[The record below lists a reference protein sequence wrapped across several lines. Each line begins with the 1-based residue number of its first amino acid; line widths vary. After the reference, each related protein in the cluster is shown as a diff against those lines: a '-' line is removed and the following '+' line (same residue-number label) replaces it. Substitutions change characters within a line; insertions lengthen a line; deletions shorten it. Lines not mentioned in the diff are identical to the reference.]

1 MDGCVLTKS
10 ISKSYTTE
18 NAYLSHVNSKRHKEA
33 ETKYNVGLKK
43 EMDAAPTEGTLM
55 VPVSEVKPL
64 LGQEPP
70 ARMTQN
76 AGSQDIEMT
85 IEQRVAQART
95 RLSTS
100 DCLFCP
106 THSGSIASNLT
117 HMSVAHGFFIPDA
130 EYLVD
135 VSGLIAYLGEKIA
148 VGNACI
154 YCYGKKRRNA
164 NAMGKI
170 NKDEVTEEGDIGR
183 EFRGLEATR
192 RHMVDKAHCKIAFE
206 SEEER
211 LEISDY
217 YDFTSSYPANSRRNL
232 KKAKNADDWEEIEDG
247 GNEEAD
253 EMVEDNESDSEESDS
268 DAGPGIRIG
277 DTPYELVLPSGARIG
292 HRSLRHYYKQNYRT
306 SLNPEPPS
314 EEDPKSGAALVRHLL
329 SQKNSALVP
338 VKGGFGAFGEGGTV
352 VKARNAGEARNAG
365 RHVREFRD
373 MKKRED
379 FKTKVAFIANSQKHF
394 RDPLL
399 Q

>member
-1 MDGCVLTKS
+1 
-10 ISKSYTTE
+10 
-18 NAYLSHVNSKRHKEA
+18 
-33 ETKYNVGLKK
+33 
-43 EMDAAPTEGTLM
+43 MDAAPTEATLS
-55 VPVSEVKPL
+55 VPVSEVKPSPL
-64 LGQEPP
+64 PEAEAPKQAPKDSEGE
-70 ARMTQN
+70 
-76 AGSQDIEMT
+76 DVEMT
-85 IEQRVAQART
+85 IEQKIAQART

-106 THSGSIASNLT
+106 THSDSIASNLT
-117 HMSVAHGFFIPDA
+117 HMSVTHGFFIPDA

-148 VGNACI
+148 VGNVCI

-164 NAMGKI
+164 NAIGKL
-170 NKDEVTEEGDIGR
+170 NKDEAADEGDIGR

-217 YDFTSSYPANSRRNL
+217 YDFTSSYPATSRRKS
-232 KKAKNADDWEEIEDG
+232 KKAKASEDWEEVDDG
-247 GNEEAD
+247 EQPDETVD
-253 EMVEDNESDSEESDS
+253 EMVSENESEEDESEEDDE
-268 DAGPGIRIG
+268 DAEPGIRIG

-306 SLNPEPPS
+306 SLKPEPPS

-338 VKGGFGAFGEGGTV
+338 VRGGFGAFGEGGTV
-352 VKARNAGEARNAG
+352 IKARNAGEARNAG

>member
-1 MDGCVLTKS
+1 
-10 ISKSYTTE
+10 
-18 NAYLSHVNSKRHKEA
+18 
-33 ETKYNVGLKK
+33 
-43 EMDAAPTEGTLM
+43 MDAAPTEASL
-55 VPVSEVKPL
+55 PVSKVKPSSL
-64 LGQEPP
+64 REQEPS
-70 ARMTQN
+70 TQLTKDTE
-76 AGSQDIEMT
+76 GETVEMT
-85 IEQRVAQART
+85 IEQKIAQART

-100 DCLFCP
+100 DCLFCT
-106 THSGSIASNLT
+106 THSDSIASNLT
-117 HMSVAHGFFIPDA
+117 HMSVTHGFFIPDA

-148 VGNACI
+148 VGNVCI

-164 NAMGKI
+164 NAMGKL
-170 NKDEVTEEGDIGR
+170 NKDEATDEGDIGR

-192 RHMVDKAHCKIAFE
+192 RHMIDKAHCKIAFE

-217 YDFTSSYPANSRRNL
+217 YDFTASYPATSKRKSR
-232 KKAKNADDWEEIEDG
+232 KAKAGEDWEEVVEDG
-247 GNEEAD
+247 ENEEVD
-253 EMVEDNESDSEESDS
+253 EIVEEDESDEGGSEEDDE
-268 DAGPGIRIG
+268 DAAPSIRMG

-292 HRSLRHYYKQNYRT
+292 HRSLRHYYKQNYHA
-306 SLNPEPPS
+306 SLKPEVPS

-373 MKKRED
+373 MKRRED